1 MTKED
6 LKYKNWV
13 FTWNAEDDQTLIST
27 EHVRLIFEDYAETFC
42 FQAEKINRL
51 HYQGLFTLKIRK
63 RFKTVLN
70 DIERKLVSLGLSCGI
85 KNLTIDKMHGSLE
98 EAIEYCTK
106 SDSRVEG
113 PFYSYNIQPY
123 IPHDLAVFTDYDNL
137 YNWQKETCKMIF
149 GGNGFTKNS
158 FIQPAD
164 DRTIVVIVDKK
175 GNSGKSKLV
184 KNLCYM
190 FPKEVAKLAFGSSQQ
205 LRSAII
211 SAGPRKAYF
220 LDIPKTLGDSDNI
233 PDIISAIEDLK
244 NGFIVSSMYGKYA
257 NLMMAPPH
265 IILFTNFEID
275 TDMMSIDRWK
285 VFAVTPVKTLLRM
298 KVNAPKLTI
307 QEQMALAIIKPNKKY
322 A

>member
-1 MTKED
+1 MTKDD

-13 FTWNAEDDQTLIST
+13 FTWNAENDGTIIST
-27 EHVRLIFEDYAETFC
+27 ENLRVIFSDYAETYC
-42 FQAEKINRL
+42 FQAEEVSRL
-51 HYQGLFTLKIRK
+51 HYQGMFTLNVRK

-70 DIERKLVSLGLSCGI
+70 DIQRKLDSLS
-85 KNLTIDKMHGSLE
+85 LTIDTKSLTIDRMHGTIE

-106 SDSRVEG
+106 TDSRVEG
-113 PFYSYNIQPY
+113 PYYSYNIQPY
-123 IPHDLAVFTDYDNL
+123 IPHDLAVFIHTDNL
-137 YNWQKETCKMIF
+137 YKWQRDVMQMIF
-149 GGNGFTKNS
+149 GEHQIGFAKS
-158 FIQPAD
+158 CLIQPAD

-190 FPKEVAKLAFGSSQQ
+190 FPKQVAKLAFGSSQQ

-285 VFAVTPVKTLLRM
+285 VYAVTSVKTLLRM
-298 KVNAPKLTI
+298 KVNPPKLTMN
-307 QEQMALAIIKPNKKY
+307 EQLALINKNKK
-322 A
+322 